1 MNDGPI
7 LAREAA
13 ITGRR
18 EIRVS
23 PWVRLVEKTVEFA
36 RGAQPE
42 TYHCL
47 AQADY
52 VAILAQTPDSLIPI
66 VRQYRPAVEAYT
78 WELPAGLVD
87 PGEDPTDTCRRELRE
102 ETGLEAREIIR
113 LGSHFPDTGRLENLL
128 HAYSVRTSDPD
139 PKFVPEPGVEAI
151 LETQRELQERIGR
164 GEFRHLPHLA
174 ILLLARRHLR
184 WD

>member
-7 LAREAA
+7 LATEAT

-18 EIRVS
+18 ETRVS

-52 VAILAQTPDSLIPI
+52 VAILAQTPDGLIPI

-87 PGEDPTDTCRRELRE
+87 PGEDPTETCRR
-102 ETGLEAREIIR
+102 
-113 LGSHFPDTGRLENLL
+113 
-128 HAYSVRTSDPD
+128 
-139 PKFVPEPGVEAI
+139 
-151 LETQRELQERIGR
+151 
-164 GEFRHLPHLA
+164 
-174 ILLLARRHLR
+174 
-184 WD
+184 